1 MSEIKKIRRKLIV
14 ECNVGAAIRRLR
26 AVLAENPFV
35 VSGGLRQRLENL
47 ESDYHRMCDFML
59 HGYRDDQ
66 REEVYRSLLRRMA
79 DLLGD
84 LELVELQAINGTFGS
99 AAKIGSDLSDDYETV
114 HQMLESYVQNLAM
127 LSLEPEET
135 AESSLKTL
143 HDEHLKQVNEIFNA
157 LLSSKQWNSGKKSF
171 YTELLL
177 SPTIDSGDAALLIS
191 AVMLSAMAVAD
202 IGKLEMLFE
211 VYRRATDETLR
222 QRALVGLAFSL
233 PDKDFNKIFP
243 EYDQLV
249 EQLCAD
255 EQTRKELADLQK
267 QIFLCMDADRDH
279 ETIQRDIMPTIIKNQ
294 NIRITRFGIEEV
306 EEDALQDILNPD
318 ADDEKMEEL
327 EQTIQ
332 RMMDMQRSGSDI
344 YFGGFSQMKRFSFF
358 YTTSNWF
365 MPFNVEHPG
374 LRQVAEKLKNS
385 RFLQLLLE
393 KGPFCDSD
401 KYSFALAMSSVL
413 DRLPENLRE
422 LLNNEDALGPTME
435 EVETRSAA
443 YIRRMYLQ
451 DLYRFFR
458 LYPQKDDFQSPFD
471 YEKSPEYFFFTN
483 PIFSG
488 TPLATQALSLERF
501 LLKKKQ
507 YDALMRVLHSFD
519 SDTAEQ
525 QMIEASLALRRGNFR
540 DAQQLFR
547 QVLEKMPDDERAMH
561 GMARS
566 SFNCGD
572 YATATQY
579 YEQLLTLNPD
589 HDQYELNACI
599 SKMHDGQAEEAV
611 QRLYK
616 HYYERPDDKNV
627 CRALAWGLLVQ
638 GSLEQAEKLYDSL
651 VSDAEN
657 IAADFLNAGYC
668 KWFRNDVEAAVKM
681 FRNYLLM
688 LGKRGQKHALVNDFK
703 SDAELLKANG
713 IGPTEQ
719 LIMEDLV
726 RREETTAQ

>member
-1 MSEIKKIRRKLIV
+1 MSEINKIRRKLIG
-14 ECNVGAAIRRLR
+14 ESNVGAAIRRLR

-35 VSGGLRQRLENL
+35 VSGVLRQRLENL
-47 ESDYHRMCDFML
+47 ESDYQRMCDFML

-84 LELVELQAINGTFGS
+84 FELAELQATNATFGT
-99 AAKIGSDLSDDYETV
+99 AAKNHPDLTDDYDTV
-114 HQMLESYVQNLAM
+114 RQMLEGYVQNLAM
-127 LSLEPEET
+127 LSLEPEEQ
-135 AESSLKTL
+135 AESRLQTL
-143 HDEHLKQVNEIFNA
+143 HDEHLKQLDTLFNG
-157 LLSSKQWNSGKKSF
+157 LLSSRQWSSGKKSF

-177 SPTIDSGDAALLIS
+177 SPTIDNGDAALLIS

-202 IGKLEMLFE
+202 IAKLEMLFE
-211 VYRRATDETLR
+211 VYRRATDEIRR
-222 QRALVGLAFSL
+222 QRALVGLAFAL

-243 EYDQLV
+243 EYDPLV

-255 EQTRKELADLQK
+255 EPTRRELLELQK

-279 ETIQRDIMPTIIKNQ
+279 ETIRRDIMPTIIKNQ

-358 YTTSNWF
+358 YTTSNWL

-385 RFLQLLLE
+385 RFLQLLLDR
-393 KGPFCDSD
+393 GPFCDSD

-413 DRLPENLRE
+413 DRLPENMRE

-458 LYPQKDDFQSPFD
+458 LFPQKNDFQSPFD
-471 YEKSPEYFFFTN
+471 YEKSPEFFFFTN
-483 PIFSG
+483 PIFSQSA
-488 TPLATQALSLERF
+488 LATQAISLERF

-507 YDALMRVLHSFD
+507 YDALMRVLHNFD
-519 SDTAEQ
+519 SDSPEQ
-525 QMIEASLALRRGNFR
+525 QMIEASLALRRGNYR
-540 DAQQLFR
+540 DAQQLFAR
-547 QVLEKMPDDERAMH
+547 VLEKMPDDERAMH
-561 GMARS
+561 GMARA

-579 YEQLLTLNPD
+579 YEKLLSLNPENAPYD
-589 HDQYELNACI
+589 LNACI
-599 SKMHDGQAEEAV
+599 AKIHNGQAEEAV

-638 GSLEQAEKLYDSL
+638 GSLEQADKLYDSL

-657 IAADFLNAGYC
+657 TAADCLNAGYC
-668 KWFRNDVEAAVKM
+668 KWFGNDVEAAVGL
-681 FRNYLLM
+681 FRRYLRL
-688 LGKRGQKHALVNDFK
+688 LGKQAQNHALVNDFK
-703 SDAELLKANG
+703 SDAELLQAHG
-713 IGPTEQ
+713 IGRTEM
-719 LIMEDLV
+719 LLMDDLV
-726 RREETTAQ
+726 RREV